1 MSGNARSCPQ
11 VGRLGTAGGF
21 SARPRCA
28 TVWRVTATTRRSTR
42 LALLVIVL
50 ICAVTVVGSFILGG
64 SLYGF
69 VQLVAWPIGAL
80 LGWLLARLL
89 IRRSQRSH

>member
-1 MSGNARSCPQ
+1 
-11 VGRLGTAGGF
+11 
-21 SARPRCA
+21 
-28 TVWRVTATTRRSTR
+28 
-42 LALLVIVL
+42 LLVIVL